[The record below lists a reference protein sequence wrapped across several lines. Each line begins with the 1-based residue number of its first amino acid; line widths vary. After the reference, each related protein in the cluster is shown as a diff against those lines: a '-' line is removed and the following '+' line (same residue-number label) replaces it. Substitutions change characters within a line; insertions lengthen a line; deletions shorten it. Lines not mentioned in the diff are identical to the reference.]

1 MGFPI
6 RKDRLHFR
14 RLAYYAGSIAHMLVP
29 RFALRAKAKRLLAGT
44 GEKEMGGL
52 LARADYYNK
61 LGHPF
66 TQGPGAGRCGFN
78 DAPSSY
84 FFDFHKYARC
94 FGNGCKYH
102 FDFGDR
108 RMVPPQPTFIK
119 ARPVAG
125 PNENSVL
132 LKLDS
137 LRHFRF
143 VRDKI
148 PFSAKSPTAVF
159 RGACHQPHRRAFLEN
174 TAGMPGTDIGD
185 TRANAGQRFKKNR
198 LTIAEQLG
206 HKFIISIEGNDVAT
220 NLKWILSSNS
230 LCLMARPQ
238 LETWF
243 MEGLLEPGRHY
254 VELRSDYADL
264 PEKIGF
270 YSHNPAAA
278 QEIIANAHA
287 HVRQFKDPK
296 SEAAASILVIAKY
309 LFLSGQLDPSWLQEA
324 GLPAGLWARPSSP

>member
-1 MGFPI
+1 MGLPI

-14 RLAYYAGSIAHMLVP
+14 RFLYYVGSIAHMLVP
-29 RFALRAKAKRLLAGT
+29 RPAHRANAKRLLAGI
-44 GEKEMGGL
+44 GEKELPL
-52 LARADYYNK
+52 LIGRADYYNK
-61 LGHPF
+61 LRTPF
-66 TQGPGAGRCGFN
+66 VPGPEAGRCGFK

-94 FGNGCKYH
+94 FGRNCRYH

-108 RMVPPQPTFIK
+108 RKVPPQPTFIK
-119 ARPVAG
+119 ARPVGG

-174 TAGMPGTDIGD
+174 TLGMPGTDIGD
-185 TRANAGQRFKKNR
+185 TRANADQRFKKNR
-198 LTIAEQLG
+198 LTLAEQLG
-206 HKFIISIEGNDVAT
+206 HQFIISVEGNDVAT

-270 YSHNPAAA
+270 YSRNPAAA
-278 QEIIANAHA
+278 QEIIANAQA

-296 SEAAASILVIAKY
+296 AEAAASILVIAKY
-309 LFLSGQLDPSWLQEA
+309 LFLSGQLDPTWLRDA
-324 GLPAGLWARPSSP
+324 GLPRGLWAQPSSP